1 MLAAGAPGLAVIIA
15 VAVILVLLFVSACMS
30 ASEVALFSLNPTQ
43 LRDLKERGGVSGQRV
58 LDLLAKPRRLLATI
72 LVVNNFALVGITVLS
87 SIVITGL
94 FDLDHMPDYLRFI
107 TQVVLVTF
115 IMLLLGE
122 VVPKVYATGNAMRV
136 AQWMSGPLLTLRTVA
151 GPVNEALIRSTSFIE
166 KRYRKRGAQNIGVDA
181 LGHALELTKDAST
194 TAGEQKILRG
204 IVKFGAIEARQVMR
218 PRMEVVA
225 FDRDIG
231 FSELLAAIVES
242 GFSRVPVYEG
252 TLDKIIG
259 ILHIKD
265 VLPHIDTPGFG
276 WGTLLRA
283 PYFIPETKKLEALL
297 KEFQAKKTH
306 LAVVV
311 DEYGGTSGIVTL
323 EDVIEE
329 IVGDITDEYDDED
342 LIYSKLD
349 DRTWVFEGR
358 AALNDVYR
366 VLGIDTIGDGMGA
379 KQVFE
384 DNKGD
389 SGTLGGFIL
398 ELTGR
403 IPRKGEQVAL
413 RQFLFTIES
422 ADDKRV
428 RRVKVHIRD
437 EKK

>member
-1 MLAAGAPGLAVIIA
+1 M
-15 VAVILVLLFVSACMS
+15 
-30 ASEVALFSLNPTQ
+30 
-43 LRDLKERGGVSGQRV
+43 
-58 LDLLAKPRRLLATI
+58 
-72 LVVNNFALVGITVLS
+72 
-87 SIVITGL
+87 
-94 FDLDHMPDYLRFI
+94 
-107 TQVVLVTF
+107 
-115 IMLLLGE
+115 
-122 VVPKVYATGNAMRV
+122 
-136 AQWMSGPLLTLRTVA
+136 
-151 GPVNEALIRSTSFIE
+151 
-166 KRYRKRGAQNIGVDA
+166 
-181 LGHALELTKDAST
+181 
-194 TAGEQKILRG
+194 
-204 IVKFGAIEARQVMR
+204 
-218 PRMEVVA
+218 
-225 FDRDIG
+225 
-231 FSELLAAIVES
+231 
-242 GFSRVPVYEG
+242 
-252 TLDKIIG
+252 
-259 ILHIKD
+259 
-265 VLPHIDTPGFG
+265 
-276 WGTLLRA
+276 
-283 PYFIPETKKLEALL
+283 
-297 KEFQAKKTH
+297 
-306 LAVVV
+306 VV

-358 AALNDVYR
+358 AALNDMYR
-366 VLGIDTIGDGMGA
+366 VLGMDTIGDGMGA